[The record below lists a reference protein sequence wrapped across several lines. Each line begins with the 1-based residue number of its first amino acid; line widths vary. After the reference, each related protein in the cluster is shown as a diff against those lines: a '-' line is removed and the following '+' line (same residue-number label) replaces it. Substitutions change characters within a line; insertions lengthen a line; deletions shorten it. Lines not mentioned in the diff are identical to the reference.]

1 MVIPDDT
8 YLFSKD
14 DTARIKTLG
23 ISSSTVRRS
32 NWIDNVANTFKV
44 SSFILQDSSN
54 FTYDVTLFDSH
65 NFRIGDRLQITDSSS
80 VSNNSTVVDVL
91 DDKRFSIRGQGQLSH
106 NLSYIVSRYITK
118 PNSSIYPQ
126 LNVNTANV
134 QNVYTN
140 YSDEVLVASPSVPF
154 YYDQLLNPYDKKVT
168 FSGSF
173 SGEVLQITSGLD
185 HGFYTGDK
193 VYYSPGRV
201 VTAGLDDDLNP
212 VTSEVVSKFPE
223 LVEGLYY
230 IKRIDATR
238 ISLAKSPSNV
248 ADNNFISVSGIVTS
262 NTISYYDF
270 ASKNLQPQ
278 NILREVINPVNKSGN
293 YETNPGKIGI
303 LVNGVEILNY
313 KSAETIFY
321 GQIDNLDVSSRGSGY
336 DVLNPPSLDI
346 SDSQGIGAT
355 GICAVN
361 GSLQRIEIIDSGFD
375 YVNKPFVTITGGNGK
390 NASAEI
396 NMVSVEHNSFFN
408 AESSSTNVN
417 LFTDTIGFTTY
428 HKFRDYERVIY
439 LPDGQKGIAGLTTE
453 ASYYVSVID
462 GFSVKLHEKENEAIS
477 GINTVN
483 LNDYGVGIHR
493 FKSAVRKEVI
503 SDIIVTNSGEGYQNK
518 QRTISVSGINTALST
533 INIESHGYLTG
544 EEIIYSTDGSVI
556 SGLNTTSQYLVKKL
570 DDNSFKLAPV
580 GLGTTAKTYYL
591 DTEQFINFNSIGSGT
606 HSFNYTPITV
616 NITGNIGVSTL
627 SGQDFS
633 AKIQPIFRG
642 SIDSVYLT
650 TKGSNY
656 GSEEV
661 INYNR
666 QPIFNLRSGTGAELV
681 TIVDNQGKIAEVLVT
696 RPGSGYNTPPD
707 LLITGK
713 GNYAK
718 LTPIVE
724 NGQLV

>member
-462 GFSVKLHEKENEAIS
+462 GFSVKLH
-477 GINTVN
+477 
-483 LNDYGVGIHR
+483 
-493 FKSAVRKEVI
+493 
-503 SDIIVTNSGEGYQNK
+503 
-518 QRTISVSGINTALST
+518 
-533 INIESHGYLTG
+533 
-544 EEIIYSTDGSVI
+544 
-556 SGLNTTSQYLVKKL
+556 
-570 DDNSFKLAPV
+570 
-580 GLGTTAKTYYL
+580 
-591 DTEQFINFNSIGSGT
+591 
-606 HSFNYTPITV
+606 
-616 NITGNIGVSTL
+616 
-627 SGQDFS
+627 
-633 AKIQPIFRG
+633 
-642 SIDSVYLT
+642 
-650 TKGSNY
+650 
-656 GSEEV
+656 
-661 INYNR
+661 
-666 QPIFNLRSGTGAELV
+666 
-681 TIVDNQGKIAEVLVT
+681 
-696 RPGSGYNTPPD
+696 
-707 LLITGK
+707 
-713 GNYAK
+713 
-718 LTPIVE
+718 
-724 NGQLV
+724 